1 MIRWEGGVDEFW
13 IQQKA
18 KSCPDFRFF
27 WSGQLIFLYI
37 FSENIEN
44 YCIKDADVLGR
55 VLIVMIKRDGEV
67 LVPNGNTVILE
78 DDILVVTSNNVKELE
93 KLLNE

>member
-1 MIRWEGGVDEFW
+1 MTVTID
-13 IQQKA
+13 K
-18 KSCPDFRFF
+18 KSC
-27 WSGQLIFLYI
+27 LI
-37 FSENIEN
+37 NKP
-44 YCIKDADVLGR
+44 IKDADVLDR

>member
-1 MIRWEGGVDEFW
+1 MGSACTPGRQITVKSAG
-13 IQQKA
+13 IPSSSSISSI
-18 KSCPDFRFF
+18 KSC
-27 WSGQLIFLYI
+27 LI
-37 FSENIEN
+37 NKP
-44 YCIKDADVLGR
+44 IKDADVLGR